1 MAPTTIEIQHR
12 ADAGPDAIW
21 ALLADVDT
29 WADWG
34 EWDSTRLQ
42 KPAPDGGAGVGA
54 VRELHLKRTRSI
66 ERVTD
71 FEPPHRMTYA
81 LIGGNLPVRDYRG
94 EVLLEPAPGG
104 GTTITWRSTFR
115 AKLPGTAGI
124 VANRLRPFLLDTA
137 RRVGEAAAGAGDP
150 VTESPRHEHT

>member
-1 MAPTTIEIQHR
+1 MALTTIEIQHR
-12 ADAGPDAIW
+12 ADAGPEAIW

-29 WADWG
+29 WSDWG

-42 KPAPDGGAGVGA
+42 KPAPDGGGGVGA

-150 VTESPRHEHT
+150 VTGSPRHEHT